1 MKKIQEVIQSAK
13 KGKRQSQNIIMD
25 TYWDSVYNYVYYKIK
40 DEEEAEDISIKT
52 FTKVFDKLKL
62 YNSDFDFK
70 TWIISI
76 AHNTMIDHIRRSS
89 KLNISLDDTDNLIE
103 ISEDLPSPEET
114 LIQKQDNDELLMNLQ
129 KLKPEYRR
137 IIELRFLED
146 KTYKEIADELDLSMA
161 NVKVRLFRARSLL
174 KEILNSEK

>member
-1 MKKIQEVIQSAK
+1 
-13 KGKRQSQNIIMD
+13 MD
-25 TYWDSVYNYVYYKIK
+25 NYWDSVYNYVFIKIR

-76 AHNTMIDHIRRSS
+76 AHNTMIDQIRRSS

-103 ISEDLPSPEET
+103 ISEDLPSPEES
-114 LIQKQDNDELLMNLQ
+114 LIQKQDNDELLLNLQ

-146 KTYKEIADELDLSMA
+146 KTYKEIAEELDLSMA

-174 KEILNSEK
+174 KEILNSEQ

>member
-1 MKKIQEVIQSAK
+1 
-13 KGKRQSQNIIMD
+13 
-25 TYWDSVYNYVYYKIK
+25 
-40 DEEEAEDISIKT
+40 
-52 FTKVFDKLKL
+52 
-62 YNSDFDFK
+62 
-70 TWIISI
+70 
-76 AHNTMIDHIRRSS
+76 MIDHIRRSS

>member
-1 MKKIQEVIQSAK
+1 
-13 KGKRQSQNIIMD
+13 MD
-25 TYWDSVYNYVYYKIK
+25 TYWNSVYNYVYYKIK

-114 LIQKQDNDELLMNLQ
+114 LRSEERRVGKESR
-129 KLKPEYRR
+129 YRH
-137 IIELRFLED
+137 
-146 KTYKEIADELDLSMA
+146 LSMCL
-161 NVKVRLFRARSLL
+161 R
-174 KEILNSEK
+174 E